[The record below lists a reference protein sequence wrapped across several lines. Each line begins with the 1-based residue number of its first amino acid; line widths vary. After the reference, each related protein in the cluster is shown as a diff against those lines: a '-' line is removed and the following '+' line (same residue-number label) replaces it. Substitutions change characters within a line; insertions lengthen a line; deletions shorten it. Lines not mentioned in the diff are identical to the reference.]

1 MKVRVRESKGEIE
14 ESYGKYRSEYL
25 LESSKRGPT
34 WSSTYRN
41 LNSIT
46 QNVFN
51 TYEEAYKECIWFA
64 ESQGEKAEFI
74 DENQNKKSDKLDKHY
89 NWALIEDSNIKLF
102 NNSTLNFSVL
112 STDALEDVSVEID
125 DKGVLCIEAKK
136 IIYFFTSTKL
146 WEDEWKKEPDPK
158 LIKEERLSWF
168 STKVRRYVE
177 SGWIRTIEREKVK
190 YIMTN
195 YKIEILD

>member
-14 ESYGKYRSEYL
+14 ESYGKYRSEYYL
-25 LESSKRGPT
+25 DNNWK
-34 WSSTYRN
+34 STYRN

-51 TYEEAYKECIWFA
+51 TYEEAYNECIWFA
-64 ESQGEKAEFI
+64 KEHGEEPEFT
-74 DENQNKKSDKLDKHY
+74 KKHY
-89 NWALIEDSNIKLF
+89 NWALIEGSDIKLF
-102 NNSTLNFSVL
+102 NNSTLNFSVF

-146 WEDEWKKEPDPK
+146 W
-158 LIKEERLSWF
+158 
-168 STKVRRYVE
+168 
-177 SGWIRTIEREKVK
+177 
-190 YIMTN
+190 
-195 YKIEILD
+195 